1 MERRGWGH
9 QRDQGVHDCQP
20 YLHRQRYLERVD
32 NANHANANR
41 RQRNVYPNGI
51 AGANISLEA
60 RIVSIADVLDALA
73 SSRSYKKAWDD
84 QRMQAYFLAQRGLQ
98 FDPDLVD
105 ILLANWKTVQ
115 ALRHG
120 NAPQNSSFGEFQ

>member
-1 MERRGWGH
+1 
-9 QRDQGVHDCQP
+9 
-20 YLHRQRYLERVD
+20 
-32 NANHANANR
+32 
-41 RQRNVYPNGI
+41 
-51 AGANISLEA
+51 
-60 RIVSIADVLDALA
+60 
-73 SSRSYKKAWDD
+73 
-84 QRMQAYFLAQRGLQ
+84 MQAYFLAQRGLQ